1 MSTYLFSYQ
10 APNGYAPSPEAAEVW
25 SAWFEELGEAVEER
39 GNPTFTS
46 ESVGISRVETHL
58 GGYSLI
64 HATSLDEAIEFAKGC
79 PIVGAGGGVDVGE
92 ITFVDA

>member
-10 APNGYAPSPEAAEVW
+10 APKSYTPSPEAAEVW
-25 SAWFEELGEAVEER
+25 SAWFEELGNSVEER

-46 ESVGISRVETHL
+46 ESVGVSRLETQL

-64 HATSLDEAIEFAKGC
+64 QAASLDEAIELAKGC
-79 PIVGAGGGVDVGE
+79 PIVGAGGGVEVGE
-92 ITFVDA
+92 ITFVDG